1 MTIENKNE
9 PFKSF
14 LKPQRNVGY
23 DEIAKRVNK
32 EIVVLGDDGDLAD
45 IKLIN
50 KKIGLSKG
58 SCFDIRKYVNYF
70 AIAGIG

>member
-1 MTIENKNE
+1 MMIENKNE
-9 PFKSF
+9 SFKSF

-45 IKLIN
+45 IKLID
-50 KKIGLSKG
+50 KKIGLPKG

-70 AIAGIG
+70 AFAGIG